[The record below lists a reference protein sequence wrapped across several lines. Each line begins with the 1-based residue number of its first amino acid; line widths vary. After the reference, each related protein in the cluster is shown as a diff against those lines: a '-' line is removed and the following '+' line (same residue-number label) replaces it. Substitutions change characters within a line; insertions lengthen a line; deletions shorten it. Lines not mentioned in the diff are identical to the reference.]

1 MKRWFLP
8 EVPDLLGLLNRQADV
23 VRDGVASFAAWSR
36 GEPVGDAV
44 HAAADRSGSAKRD
57 LQTSLRSAFSTPL
70 DPEDIYEL
78 SERLDIVAN
87 SAKNIVRESDAI
99 AIAPDDA
106 MGRMADDLV
115 AGFSQLRDAFVV
127 LGHEDA
133 AASVAA
139 DAAVTS
145 CRSVEAIYSSAM
157 AGLLTLDDL
166 REVMGRRELYRRYVH
181 LADDVEQVAERV
193 WYALVKSP

>member
-23 VRDGVASFAAWSR
+23 VRDGVGFFAAWSG

-44 HAAADRSGSAKRD
+44 HGAADRSGSAKRD

-78 SERLDIVAN
+78 SERLDVVAN

-99 AIAPDDA
+99 AIAPDEP
-106 MGRMADDLV
+106 MRRMADDLV
-115 AGFSQLRDAFVV
+115 AAFSRLRQAFDV
-127 LGHEDA
+127 LGDDDE
-133 AASVAA
+133 AASMAA
-139 DAAVTS
+139 DDAVTS
-145 CRSVEAIYSSAM
+145 CRSVEEIYSSAM
-157 AGLLTLDDL
+157 SSLLTLDDL